1 MNAKLQGKTNDMM
14 REFEGPAGKQAP
26 LRATR
31 RPHGH
36 AGREIFMQAISILI
50 LLGIAIFLLWFG
62 AEEIQAFAQEEA
74 KPLRDSRP
82 SVRSGDLRN

>member
-1 MNAKLQGKTNDMM
+1 
-14 REFEGPAGKQAP
+14 
-26 LRATR
+26 
-31 RPHGH
+31 
-36 AGREIFMQAISILI
+36 MQAISILI

-82 SVRSGDLRN
+82 SVRSRDLRN